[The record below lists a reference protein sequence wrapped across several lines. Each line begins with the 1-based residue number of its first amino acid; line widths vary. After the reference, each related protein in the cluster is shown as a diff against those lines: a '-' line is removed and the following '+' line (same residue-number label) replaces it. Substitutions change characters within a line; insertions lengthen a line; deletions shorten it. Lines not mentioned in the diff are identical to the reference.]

1 MAKKVIVT
9 EKPSVAREIAKVL
22 HVTNKEN
29 GYFENNEWIIS
40 WCYGHLVTLSYPE
53 EYNPDLK
60 QWSME
65 TLPFLPERYKYHV
78 IPDTATSKSGTQ
90 FAIIKKLYN
99 RPDIDTIYYCPD
111 PAREGIY
118 IQALVR
124 MLAGHTQGVNELVI
138 WIDSQTE
145 SEILRGIREAK
156 PYIEYQN
163 LASAGFIR
171 GMEDFDI
178 GINYS
183 RALSLKYR
191 PVYYGKQPL
200 ATGRVMTCV
209 LGMVVKRELEI
220 ENFVPQDFYKIQSHI
235 NVGGVDII
243 ATWKVTKENPVYTRI
258 AERLYSEQG
267 FKTEADARDFMSGLG
282 KQVEIESINIKNSNK
297 GAPLLFNM
305 TELQATC
312 SKLFKITPAETL
324 DIAQALYEKKMTT
337 YPRTSARVLTEAIAT
352 EISYNL
358 NGLKKYNSEIAG
370 YIDKAFASGRV
381 DNISRTP
388 YVDDSKVEDHYA
400 IIPTGENV
408 SNYVNLSDLEQ
419 KVYDLIVRRFV
430 SIFMEPAVYKKVSL
444 VENDTLRKERFYA
457 SGSTLISPGYMACSG
472 IPNSKENLPEAV
484 QNLAKG
490 QIFDTKY
497 DIAKGET
504 KPPSRYTSG
513 SIVLAM
519 ENAGTLIEDEELR
532 AQAKKMGIGTD
543 ATRSECI
550 SKLCRIGY
558 LSLNNKTQVLTPSD
572 FGRFVYNV
580 TLNELPE
587 LLNPELTAH
596 WEQGLDL
603 IASGQ
608 MPADKYT
615 TKLHNTIATNI
626 NKIKTTPIPEGINT
640 LAGKINVAG
649 NNKPKTVAA
658 KDIATYINVPYDR
671 RDEAKALGA
680 RWDGTK
686 KAWYVPAGKDVSVFK
701 DFMSDGGAVKSIKKI
716 YLNVSFDDKDEV
728 KALGARW
735 DGSKK
740 QWFIM
745 SNQDVKKF
753 AKWAV

>member
-22 HVTNKEN
+22 GVTNKCD

-40 WCYGHLVTLSYPE
+40 WCYGHLITLAYPE
-53 EYNPDLK
+53 EYNEELK
-60 QWSME
+60 QWSMN

-78 IPDTATSKSGTQ
+78 IPDSDRGKSATQ
-90 FAIIKKLYN
+90 FYTIKKLYN

-111 PAREGIY
+111 PAREGIT
-118 IQALVR
+118 IQAYVR
-124 MLAGHTQGVNELVI
+124 MMAGHTPGVNELVI

-145 SEILRGIREAK
+145 SEIKRGIREAK
-156 PYIEYQN
+156 PYSEYEN
-163 LASAGFIR
+163 LAKSGYMR
-171 GMEDFDI
+171 GIEDYDI

-191 PVYYGKQPL
+191 PYYNGKQPL

-209 LGMVVKRELEI
+209 LGMVTQREIEI
-220 ENFVPQDFYKIQSHI
+220 ENFVPQDFYKIQSVI
-235 NVGGVDII
+235 NVDNTDIV
-243 ATWKVTKENPVYTRI
+243 ATWKVTKENPVYLKI
-258 AERLYSEQG
+258 ADKLYSEQG

-282 KQVEIESINIKNSNK
+282 QQVEIDSIDIKNSNK

-305 TELQATC
+305 TELQASC

-324 DIAQALYEKKMTT
+324 DIAQKLYEAKMTT
-337 YPRTSARVLTEAIAT
+337 YPRTSARVLTNAIAD

-358 NGLKKYNSEIAG
+358 NGLKKYDTEIAG
-370 YIDKAFASGRV
+370 FIDQAFASGRV
-381 DNISRTP
+381 NNINNTP

-408 SNYVNLSDLEQ
+408 SNYAKLSDLEQ

-430 SIFMEPAVYKKVSL
+430 SIFMEPAVYKKISL
-444 VENDTLRKERFYA
+444 VEKDTLRGEKFYA
-457 SGSTLISPGYMACSG
+457 SGSTLISPGYMLCSG

-484 QNLAKG
+484 QNLTKG
-490 QIFDTKY
+490 KIIDTRY
-497 DIAKGET
+497 EISKGET

-532 AQAKKMGIGTD
+532 SQMKMMGIGTD

-550 SKLCRIGY
+550 AKLCRIGY
-558 LSLNNKTQVLTPSD
+558 LQLNKKTMVLTPSD

-580 TLNELPE
+580 TAAEVPE
-587 LLNPELTAH
+587 LLNPTLTAQ

-603 IASGQ
+603 IANGS
-608 MPADKYT
+608 MPYEKYMVR
-615 TKLHNTIATNI
+615 LNGTITNAV
-626 NKIKTTPIPEGINT
+626 NKIKTTPVPESINT
-640 LAGKINVAG
+640 MKKIDAPG
-649 NNKPKTVAA
+649 ATQKTYTVSS
-658 KDIATYINVPYDR
+658 KDVATYLSVPYDR
-671 RDEAKALGA
+671 RDEVKALGA

-686 KAWYVPAGKDVSVFK
+686 KAWYVPAGKDIAVFK
-701 DFMSDGGAVKSIKKI
+701 DFMSSDGAVKSVKKI
-716 YLNVSFDDKDEV
+716 YLNVSYDDKDEV

-735 DGSKK
+735 DGTKK